1 MRQVIAAHQVKN
13 LAVIL
18 TIQSNN
24 LAVADIM
31 IDWWNEQAPH
41 IWKYKNNNM
50 DIWEQRRNI
59 ILNDPNITET
69 KRLELL
75 VGLQLL
81 FEADQRNKDYTNSLS
96 KEEKQKELDDLENII
111 IT

>member
-41 IWKYKNNNM
+41 IWKYKNNN
-50 DIWEQRRNI
+50 IWI
-59 ILNDPNITET
+59 F
-69 KRLELL
+69 
-75 VGLQLL
+75 G
-81 FEADQRNKDYTNSLS
+81 NK
-96 KEEKQKELDDLENII
+96 EKMLY
-111 IT
+111 